1 MSVRFGGGLAVACAL
16 LFAAPVPASAQFY
29 AGKTIT
35 MLINYGAGGNTDIE
49 GRVFQRHLSKHIPG
63 HPKIIV
69 LNKPGAG
76 GLVGIDYLGGGAA
89 PTDGTMFCFCTLNA
103 VAPIIHD
110 PALTVKVQDFDFI
123 GGVAQWSVGY
133 IRKDV
138 PPGMHKP
145 ADIAKATS
153 IFAAGYNPTTTQDM
167 RIKLTLDMIGAKY
180 KMVTGFR
187 SSNDVNHSILQ
198 KETNFTTSSMPSFEG
213 QVMPNLVKPG
223 IVIPVW
229 YYETS
234 GSKPGTFRTSP
245 VLKKQGIPTFADV
258 YKQVYGKYPSG
269 PKWKAFVLIND
280 IASAMLRAVMLP
292 PGSPKAAV
300 NDLRKAFAALPE
312 DKAFVRDYEKIIRTP
327 PELVSYKE
335 GEAIL
340 SKLNDVNP
348 ATVALLKKVAGM
360 K

>member
-1 MSVRFGGGLAVACAL
+1 MSVRIGGGLAVACAL
-16 LFAAPVPASAQFY
+16 FVTAPLPANAQYY

-49 GRVFQRHLSKHIPG
+49 GRVFQRHLSDHIPG
-63 HPKIIV
+63 HPNIVV

-76 GLVGIDYLGGGAA
+76 GLVGINYLGSGAVPADGG
-89 PTDGTMFCFCTLNA
+89 MFCFCTLNA

-110 PALTVKVQDFDFI
+110 PALKVKVQDFAFI

-138 PPGMHKP
+138 PPGMNKP
-145 ADIAKATS
+145 ADIAKATN

-198 KETNFTTSSMPSFEG
+198 KETNFSTSSMPSFEG

-234 GSKPGTFRTSP
+234 GPKPGTFRTSP
-245 VLKKQGIPTFADV
+245 VLTKQHVPTFADV
-258 YKQVYGKYPSG
+258 YKQVHGKYPSG
-269 PKWKAFVLIND
+269 PKWEAFVLIND

-292 PGSPKAAV
+292 HGSPKAAV
-300 NDLRKAFAALPE
+300 DDLRKAFAALPQ
-312 DKAFVRDYEKIIRTP
+312 DKGFVSDYEKIIRTQ
-327 PELVSYKE
+327 PELVTYQE

-340 SKLNDVNP
+340 SKLNGVNP
-348 ATVALLKKVAGM
+348 DTVALLKKVAGT